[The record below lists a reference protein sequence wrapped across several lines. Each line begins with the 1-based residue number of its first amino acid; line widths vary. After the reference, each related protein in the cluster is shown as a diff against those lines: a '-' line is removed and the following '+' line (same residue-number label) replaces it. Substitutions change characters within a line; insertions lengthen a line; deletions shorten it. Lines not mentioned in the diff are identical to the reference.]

1 MTGEIITLIF
11 IFLSRIVDVTLGTIR
26 IILISQGHKKLA
38 PVLAFFEVFIWINA
52 IGQTLANLHG
62 IHSYFIYAAGFAV
75 GNYVGLV
82 LESKLSIG
90 FQSIRIIT
98 SQKVTALPMMLKD
111 AGFDISIVNGR
122 GSKGE
127 IFIIYTVTRKRHI
140 KKIMEIT
147 NTLEPNAFITIE
159 NVNSYKTG
167 FVSKNRLNTF
177 FGRGVIAKKE

>member
-1 MTGEIITLIF
+1 M
-11 IFLSRIVDVTLGTIR
+11 SLGTIR

-38 PVLAFFEVFIWINA
+38 PVLAFFEIFIWINA
-52 IGQTLANLHG
+52 IGQTLTNLHG
-62 IHSYFIYAAGFAV
+62 IHTYFIYSAGFAA

-82 LESKLSIG
+82 LESRLSIG

-98 SQKVTALPMMLKD
+98 SQKVTALPMILKD

-140 KKIMEIT
+140 KKILEIT
-147 NTLEPNAFITIE
+147 HAFEPNAYITIE
-159 NVNSYKTG
+159 NVNTYKTG
-167 FVSKNRLNTF
+167 FVSKKRL